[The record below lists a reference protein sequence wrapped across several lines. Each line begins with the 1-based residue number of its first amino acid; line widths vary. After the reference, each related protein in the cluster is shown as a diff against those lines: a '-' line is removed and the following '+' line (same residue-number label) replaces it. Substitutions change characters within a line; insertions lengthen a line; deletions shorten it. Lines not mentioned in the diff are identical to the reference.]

1 MISRRF
7 LLAAGVSTAGFAAL
21 PSLARADTLPDT
33 EGPRSVGSP
42 TAKTTV
48 DEFFSLTCTHCAHF
62 SMTTMPQVMDKLIK
76 PGLLRIV
83 YHDFPLDAV
92 ALEAA
97 MVARHLPPDEYFP
110 FCSAL
115 FASQDRWAFAQGV
128 NYTDELWKMA
138 ALAGMSRATFDAAIK
153 DDALKTW
160 ILQRQAADAKRYNID
175 ATPSFLINGQLQAGD
190 MSYDEFAN
198 AIHTGS

>member
-1 MISRRF
+1 MISRRI
-7 LLAAGVSTAGFAAL
+7 LLAAGAASAGLSAL
-21 PSLARADTLPDT
+21 PRLARADALPAT

-42 TAKTTV
+42 TAKATV
-48 DEFFSLTCTHCAHF
+48 EEFFSLTCTHCAHF
-62 SMTTMPQVMDKLIK
+62 SMTTMPDVMEKLVQ

-97 MVARHLPPDEYFP
+97 MIARHLPAEQYFP

-138 ALAGMSRATFDAAIK
+138 ALAGMSRPTFDAALK
-153 DDALKTW
+153 DTALKTW
-160 ILQRQAADAKRYNID
+160 ILNRQAADAKQYNID
-175 ATPSFLINGQLQAGD
+175 ATPSFLINGHLQAGD
-190 MSYDEFAN
+190 LDYAAFVAALHS
-198 AIHTGS
+198 GS